1 MIDAPDARAATAS
14 EPARSLGRRL
24 YRFARRLG
32 RESDRG
38 RVHTLILRT
47 LATHVGARIGA
58 LALYQEED
66 QALAIVA
73 TVGYPAVLVEHLR
86 IRSGEGILGQAFAR
100 GRAELEHVEGSRR
113 LRYRTASYLLVP
125 LTVGARPAGLV
136 ALTDRHDGRPFVEQ
150 DLVEARALAAPA
162 SLALARDYVQQTLHH
177 LQRVAAIDSVTGLFN
192 RRHFETRLQ
201 GEVQRVHRQQQPLS
215 LLMVDIDDFK
225 RINDTFGH
233 IEGDQ
238 ALRTVAELMRGGV
251 RIFDVCARY
260 GGEEFAI
267 LMPGASLE
275 TAAQVAER
283 IRRRVHQR
291 FRQDPVGVTISVG
304 VAKLAAGQTGEELV
318 AAADR
323 RLGLAK
329 RRGKNAVQAED

>member
-1 MIDAPDARAATAS
+1 MVDASDARGADPG

-24 YRFARRLG
+24 YAFARRLG
-32 RESDRG
+32 REDDRA
-38 RVHTLILRT
+38 RVHALILRT
-47 LATHVGARIGA
+47 IAGHVRARVGA

-66 QALAIVA
+66 QALAILA
-73 TVGYPAVLVEHLR
+73 TLGYPAVLVEHLR
-86 IRSGEGILGQAFAR
+86 IKAGEGILGQAYAS
-100 GRAELEHVEGSRR
+100 GRAGLEQAEGSRR
-113 LRYRTASYLLVP
+113 LRYRTASYLLIP
-125 LTVGARPAGLV
+125 LTVAGRPAGVL
-136 ALTDRHDGRPFVEQ
+136 ALTDRDDGGPFVER
-150 DLVEARALAAPA
+150 DLVDARVLAAPA
-162 SLALARDYVQQTLHH
+162 SLALARQDVQQTLSH

-201 GEVQRVHRQQQPLS
+201 GEIQRVHRQQQPLS

-238 ALRTVAELMRGGV
+238 TLRTVAELMRGGV

-267 LMPGASLE
+267 LMPGASLD

-291 FRQDPVGVTISVG
+291 FQHDPVGVTISVG
-304 VAKLAAGQTGEELV
+304 VAKLAPGQTGEELV

-329 RRGKNAVQAED
+329 RRGKNAVQSAD